1 MKTGANNFL
10 KTQLFQLKI
19 AFFSKKLSHHHQLHF
34 LQSIISFVMFHPASQ
49 SFLLQFILMY
59 VYVSS
64 YFLQLIAQLIYFI
77 YHTVELI
84 YIATFIIF
92 GVALI
97 FHSSFTFTF
106 RQSSKKVARKQGCH
120 KEIWRFFKSVTTVM
134 SQK

>member
-1 MKTGANNFL
+1 
-10 KTQLFQLKI
+10 
-19 AFFSKKLSHHHQLHF
+19 
-34 LQSIISFVMFHPASQ
+34 MFHPASQ
-49 SFLLQFILMY
+49 SFLLQSTLMY

-64 YFLQLIAQLIYFI
+64 YFLQPIVQLIYFI

-97 FHSSFTFTF
+97 FHMSFTFTF
-106 RQSSKKVARKQGCH
+106 RQSSKKVVRKQGSH
-120 KEIWRFFKSVTTVM
+120 KEIWRFFTSVSTVM

>member
-1 MKTGANNFL
+1 
-10 KTQLFQLKI
+10 
-19 AFFSKKLSHHHQLHF
+19 
-34 LQSIISFVMFHPASQ
+34 MFHPASQ